1 MRLKTPCSANQG
13 FAIPTPLAIVLTL
26 CQGPLRLLPWRI
38 ACLRGTFIA
47 SKCLIRLRRV
57 STAKRSMDSVVTLPN
72 HSQDSILRAVALAQL
87 PSARAC
93 SLEAVIWYTGLLE
106 IPISHRGLVQ
116 CGRRPNNSMPM
127 TGVAKMHPSC
137 RLVFF
142 DFRDLPDGCSVTV
155 DVRHARNP
163 QEWILKDCD
172 YRCERACWEW
182 SFSRR

>member
-1 MRLKTPCSANQG
+1 MRLKTPCSANQA
-13 FAIPTPLAIVLTL
+13 FVIPPPLAIVLAI
-26 CQGPLRLLPWRI
+26 CQGPLRLLPCRI
-38 ACLRGTFIA
+38 AYLPGTFIA
-47 SKCLIRLRRV
+47 SRFPIRLRRV

-93 SLEAVIWYTGLLE
+93 SLEGVIWYTDLLE

-116 CGRRPNNSMPM
+116 CGRHPDNSMPM

-142 DFRDLPDGCSVTV
+142 DFRDTPDGCSVTV
-155 DVRHARNP
+155 DVRHERNP
-163 QEWILKDCD
+163 QEWILKDRD
-172 YRCERACWEW
+172 YRCETACWEW

>member
-1 MRLKTPCSANQG
+1 MA
-13 FAIPTPLAIVLTL
+13 L
-26 CQGPLRLLPWRI
+26 CQGPLPLLPWRI
-38 ACLRGTFIA
+38 ACLLGTFIA
-47 SKCLIRLRRV
+47 SRFRIRLRTV
-57 STAKRSMDSVVTLPN
+57 STAKRSMDLLVTLPN
-72 HSQDSILRAVALAQL
+72 HSQVSILRAVALAQL

-93 SLEAVIWYTGLLE
+93 SLEGVIWYTDLLE

-116 CGRRPNNSMPM
+116 SGRHPDNSMPM
-127 TGVAKMHPSC
+127 PGVAKMHPSC

-163 QEWILKDCD
+163 QEWILKDRD

-182 SFSRR
+182 SFYRR